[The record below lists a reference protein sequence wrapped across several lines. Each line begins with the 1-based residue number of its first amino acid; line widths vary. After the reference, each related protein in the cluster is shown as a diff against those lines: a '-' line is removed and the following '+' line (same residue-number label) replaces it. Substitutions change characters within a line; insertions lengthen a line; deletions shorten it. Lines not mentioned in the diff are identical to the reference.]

1 MSYPEQKQICTM
13 KKNLLVLLFYISIFI
28 QFVSAA
34 NTPVISSQYK
44 VIILKVNTED
54 FPDAIFVE
62 FTVTDKSGNF
72 VPNLKLSD
80 FNLKDNSR
88 TKYGCNRL
96 VQDLKDLT
104 LPVDVV
110 FLIDNS
116 GSMGGYQNKVN
127 EAMPKLIDNLRNF
140 GDIRAGLLRFGQDW
154 PYPICP
160 DYATIEKIQN
170 KFFFSLNDSVEYNKF
185 INDIWCR
192 NEQSGG
198 YEPYH
203 EVLNW
208 AAKQELGYRQ
218 NAQKVFVLLG
228 DEPMECN
235 NNNTRC
241 VNISDDKRPLSI
253 ITQLEIAHTLNEYG
267 IQTFVIQ
274 NIGNVYYTNCSPIKD
289 DYDIIVSSTGGLLG
303 NIMDNDYSNIITQI
317 SNKIKGRYIMR
328 YCLDSA
334 DVANFCDD
342 VSRIVTVE
350 YNDESG
356 ETAIGSTNYRA
367 METANIVRSTET
379 QALDNKVVKPKLD
392 IPIYIGVER
401 NDNIVD
407 SVMLYYKNNRE
418 AEFYKIVIKCSAMD
432 TAGIVHFDLTIPGA
446 HVNNEYIS
454 YYVEAYTHREYDGIE
469 SYKTKI
475 SSPPYYIND
484 FAWNIAVEPN
494 TPPII
499 KNVITTPTS
508 PCGMLKVYAN
518 VTDTTKSVKNVT
530 LRYRVSGTPA
540 EYVDVEMTKLP
551 SSDTKYVGQIK
562 GSAFVDKSVEYYIL
576 AKDNYGMVGRYGT
589 AEVPLIISPDQIA
602 SVSMLNP
609 MDIVIKSLNDVSLG
623 CEPMTEHDTIA
634 AYYHSVCDSTDTEF
648 MAAKG
653 TWNKYKNELRLTVY
667 GMSSGDVKDGYAEDE
682 NVGLRLLKGG
692 NDYKLDNADI
702 TYSSTAGS
710 KTLGNV
716 VIGVKE
722 SRLTFEITEGVAVDT
737 LDFGKVDLATS
748 KTVNVRNTGCE
759 DLLLFKAEMEGINII
774 RKDNLN
780 IDSLVIKPSEAI
792 ELKFEYVPV
801 ENETAVLCLHA
812 NTQEHKHYLLL
823 KGEML
828 RRSACS
834 GLSVTKV
841 KKEDSWTI
849 SLNIDN
855 KDEGDIDVSL
865 RSSCEESNKILWS
878 KSYSGVGV
886 ADDINIKNEGKYVLA
901 VYKGDALCEHL
912 IELK

>member
-1 MSYPEQKQICTM
+1 M

-28 QFVSAA
+28 QFVSAGD
-34 NTPVISSQYK
+34 TPVISSQHK
-44 VIILKVNTED
+44 VKILKVNTED

-96 VQDLKDLT
+96 LQDLQDLT

-116 GSMGGYQNKVN
+116 GSMGSYQKKVS
-127 EAMPKLIDNLRNF
+127 EAMPQLIDKLKDF
-140 GDIRAGLLRFGQDW
+140 GDIRAGLLRFGQAEQL
-154 PYPICP
+154 CP
-160 DYATIEKIQN
+160 AYAYKEVFQN
-170 KFFFSLNDSVEYNKF
+170 KFFFSLNDSLEYKMF
-185 INDIWCR
+185 IENVWCE
-192 NEQSGG
+192 NEQSGS

-208 AAKQELGYRQ
+208 AAKQDLGYRQ
-218 NAQKVFVLLG
+218 NAQKVFIMLG
-228 DEPMECN
+228 DEPIDCMDN
-235 NNNTRC
+235 NGCYSKYSPQIKQLDVANT
-241 VNISDDKRPLSI
+241 L
-253 ITQLEIAHTLNEYG
+253 TEYG

-274 NIGNVYYTNCSPIKD
+274 NIENFLYTDCSSIKD

-303 NIMDNDYSNIITQI
+303 NIMDNDYNNIVTQI

-350 YNDESG
+350 YKDESG
-356 ETAIGSTNYRA
+356 ETAIGNANYRA
-367 METANIVRSTET
+367 VETANIVRNAET
-379 QALDNKVVKPKLD
+379 QALDSKVVKPNLD
-392 IPIYIGVER
+392 IPIYIEVER
-401 NDNIVD
+401 NGNIVD
-407 SVMLYYKNNRE
+407 SVMLYYKNNGE
-418 AEFYKIVIKCSAMD
+418 TEFHKTIIICSVRDM
-432 TAGIVHFDLTIPGA
+432 AGTVHFDFTIPGA
-446 HVNNEYIS
+446 LVDNEYIS
-454 YYVEAYTHREYDGIE
+454 YYVEAYTHLEYDEIE
-469 SYKTKI
+469 SYKTKV

-499 KNVITTPTS
+499 KKVITTPAS

-518 VTDTTKSVKNVT
+518 VSDTTKSVESVT

-540 EYVDVEMTKLP
+540 EYVDVEMTKVP
-551 SSDTKYVGQIK
+551 SSDTKYVGQIN

-589 AEVPLIISPDQIA
+589 AEVPFIISPDQIA
-602 SVSMLNP
+602 STSMLNP

-623 CEPMTEHDTIA
+623 CEPMTEQDTIA
-634 AYYHSVCDSTDTEF
+634 AYYHSVCDSTETEF

-682 NVGLRLLKGG
+682 NVRLCLLKGG

-722 SRLTFEITEGVAVDT
+722 SRLSFETTEGVAVDT
-737 LDFGKVDLATS
+737 LNFGKVDLTTS
-748 KTVNVRNTGCE
+748 KTVKVRNTGCE
-759 DLLLFKAEMEGINII
+759 DLLLFKAEMEGVNII

-780 IDSLVIKPSEAI
+780 IDSLVVKPSEAL
-792 ELKFEYVPV
+792 ELNFEYVPV
-801 ENETAVLCLHA
+801 EDETAMLCLHA
-812 NTQEHKHYLLL
+812 NTQEHKHYLPL

-849 SLNIDN
+849 SLNINN
-855 KDEGDIDVSL
+855 KDEGNIDVSL
-865 RSSCEESNKILWS
+865 RSSCQESNKILWS
-878 KSYSGVGV
+878 KSYSGAGV
-886 ADDINIKNEGKYVLA
+886 ADDINIKNEGEYVLA
-901 VYKGDALCEHL
+901 VYKGDELCEHL
-912 IELK
+912 IKIK